1 MKSLHSHKFQ
11 LILKNTDALSGTPKI
26 LMKHVDLLIRKGHQV
41 SVIAEEIHKN
51 LKKSQDISTYKT
63 FRWPKTNLFQREF
76 FDWQSHRIAKKNGGI
91 VIGHGDSLHQD
102 ILFLHTCSHLGAEV
116 APGPHN
122 DKNLSIPFHRMIFE
136 KGSFKEIVCVTH
148 MMKKDIEKR
157 FNPQVPIHVIYP
169 GHDKNIHQ
177 QIVLD
182 EVQKIRSNLNVG
194 QNEIVL
200 GVIAS
205 GNLFNRGAFSLIESM
220 RLLPNNLKEKVKI
233 LIVGK
238 ESKPSKIYDLAKEVG
253 IEGRVY
259 WMNPRADVGNI
270 ISAVDIVV
278 HAAHIEASG
287 LTLLEGLALGK
298 PVITTKTV
306 GFSEILPKDQQ
317 SFVIEKQDPIL
328 IMEKIKVLLENPHI
342 LKDLGQQNKLI
353 AAKLDW
359 EEYDRNFDKLIENYL
374 RQL

>member
-1 MKSLHSHKFQ
+1 MKSAQSHKFQ

-26 LMKHVDLLIRKGHQV
+26 LMKHADLLLKKGHQV
-41 SVIAEEIHKN
+41 SVIAEELHKN
-51 LKKSQDISTYKT
+51 LKNSREISTFKT
-63 FRWPKTNLFQREF
+63 FRWPQTNLFQRKF
-76 FDWQSHRIAKKNGGI
+76 FDWQSNRIAKANGGI

-122 DKNLSIPFHRMIFE
+122 EKNLSIPFHRMIFE

-148 MMKKDIEKR
+148 MMKNDIEKR

-169 GHDKNIHQ
+169 GHDKNIHN
-177 QIVLD
+177 QIVSE
-182 EVQKIRSNLNVG
+182 EVKKIRTNLDVKEG
-194 QNEIVL
+194 EIVL

-205 GNLFNRGAFSLIESM
+205 GNLFNRGAFSLIEAM
-220 RLLPNNLKEKVKI
+220 TMIPAHLKEKVKI
-233 LIVGK
+233 LVVGK
-238 ESKPSKIYDLAKEVG
+238 ESKPSKIYNLAKEVG
-253 IEGRVY
+253 MEGRVY
-259 WMNPRADVGNI
+259 WMNPREDVGNI

-298 PVITTKTV
+298 PVITTRTV
-306 GFSEILPKDQQ
+306 GFSEILPEEQKN
-317 SFVIEKQDPIL
+317 FVIEKQDPGL
-328 IMEKIKVLLENPHI
+328 IAEKVRVFLENPHL
-342 LKDLGQQNKLI
+342 LKKLGEQNKII
-353 AAKLDW
+353 AGKLDW

-374 RQL
+374 RQ